1 MALPGLDKDQA
12 PPAAK
17 AKAMLEEIQ
26 GTWWN
31 VYIGGPGRTGA
42 GMSWT
47 PKVVREYVAHGITRF
62 LLTYVGRQTK
72 QVQDLTTSNGRHDG
86 DEACQIAK
94 QFGFG
99 AGAPICLD
107 VEGKTFDASPQGS
120 LDYACGWCEAVR
132 ARGLRPGVYSNPRAL
147 IPLADRPN
155 GPDWVWVA
163 AFITTKFDPTVDPHD
178 NPKLPGQLFS
188 KVGQRAWQ
196 YGGKIHE
203 KPALVG
209 GVEVDI
215 SIADSDCIAVDA
227 GLAPGGLSMADVK
240 DILDAISK
248 LDQKVDNLYRRAN
261 HGEANVPTTD
271 DFSRKGLRKDHDK
284 LEASI
289 TALATKV
296 DEVKTQLGA
305 HSHP

>member
-1 MALPGLDKDQA
+1 MALRGLDKDRA
-12 PPAAK
+12 PPAAT

-31 VYIGGPGRTGA
+31 VYIGGPGRTSA

-47 PKVVREYVAHGITRF
+47 PNVVREYVAHGITRF

-72 QVQDLTTSNGRHDG
+72 QVQDLTTSNGRRDG

-99 AGAPICLD
+99 AGTPICLD
-107 VEGKTFDASPQGS
+107 VEGNTFDASPRGS
-120 LDYACGWCEAVR
+120 LDYACGFCEAVR
-132 ARGLRPGVYSNPRAL
+132 ASRFRPGVYSNPRAL

-163 AFITTKFDPTVDPHD
+163 AFKTTKFDPTLDPHD
-178 NPKLPGQLFS
+178 NPKLPGHLFP
-188 KVGQRAWQ
+188 KAGQRAWQ
-196 YGGKIHE
+196 YAGKIGE

-215 SIADSDCIAVDA
+215 SIADSDCIASAVDA

-240 DILDAISK
+240 DILEAISN
-248 LDQKVDNLYRRAN
+248 LDQKVDNLWRRAN
-261 HGEANVPTTD
+261 HGEANVPTTEN
-271 DFSRKGLRKDHDK
+271 FNRKGLRQDHDELK
-284 LEASI
+284 ASI
-289 TALATKV
+289 AALAKKV
-296 DEVKTQLGA
+296 DELGT